1 MNSIVKKIFDT
12 GIQNTK
18 GTKENKK
25 IKLLNIFCFTW
36 SVMIPVI
43 TIFDI
48 IFGRELEGSLI
59 MHGVS
64 YILIAFIF
72 YFQSKQFYTLARVLF
87 LSSIIGVTFVFA
99 NYTTPLNL
107 IENFYFVYPLIALIL
122 VDKKWINIVILVV
135 CFLLYFVPN
144 LYYEHY
150 PKNTILPV
158 LVFSVF
164 VAAFVILNYAE
175 TLNKKHEKELLLN
188 KEQLEQAFLELE
200 ERKKSELASLQLKAL
215 KAQMNPHFLFNAINS
230 IQNLILTNNKE
241 EAYKYLT
248 KFSLLMRESLK
259 TSEKSFINFDVE
271 LSMLKKYL
279 ELEKLRF
286 GEDFI
291 YEIKGEKEIQRIK
304 IPSSVIQSFIEN
316 AIRYGLL
323 HKTDGKKI
331 ITIEFYQS
339 KIFTCVITDNGIG
352 IEASKKV
359 SVLNTKSNINESSII
374 AIQNRLQLLNEFYKM
389 DIGVSYEEVEEG
401 TKVVIKLPYTI

>member
-1 MNSIVKKIFDT
+1 MNSIIKKIFDT
-12 GIQNTK
+12 GIQSAE

-36 SVMIPVI
+36 FAMIPVI
-43 TIFDI
+43 TIFDVL
-48 IFGRELEGSLI
+48 FKRKLEGSLI

-64 YILIAFIF
+64 YVLIAVIF
-72 YFQSKQFYTLARVLF
+72 YFQKQQRYTLARVLF
-87 LSSIIGVTFVFA
+87 LGSIIGVTFVFA

-107 IENFYFVYPLIALIL
+107 IENFYFIYPLIALLL
-122 VDKKWINIVILVV
+122 VDKKWINIAILII

-188 KEQLEQAFLELE
+188 KEELEHAFLELE

-259 TSEKSFINFDVE
+259 TSEKSFIDFDLE

-291 YEIKGEKEIQRIK
+291 YELKGEREIKRIK
-304 IPSSVIQSFIEN
+304 IPSSIIQSFIEN

-323 HKTDGKKI
+323 HKTEGKKI

-359 SVLNTKSNINESSII
+359 SVLNAKSSINESSIKV
-374 AIQNRLQLLNEFYKM
+374 IQNRLQLLNEFYKM
-389 DIGVSYEEVEEG
+389 DIGVSYEEVKEG
-401 TKVVIKLPYTI
+401 TKVIIKLPYTT